1 MPDASKNSRSPCT
14 QGLRELLL
22 QCNDTV
28 NAVFSE
34 AGFSVL
40 LTFFHHDL
48 QNGPVGLHHARGT
61 DPAHIADGLLGGS
74 AADAVRGLEDHIA
87 HRQIG
92 AHHGGVGGGSQL
104 QCAADLAAVA
114 DHAGEV
120 AAHIDDGLADL
131 LVRAAHEPH
140 HGGRGCRG
148 GGNAAAAGGG
158 QLAGKGLDIDVQ
170 HVGEGQCLSNISL
183 EAPR

>member
-28 NAVFSE
+28 NAAFQRRR
-34 AGFSVL
+34 SVL

-48 QNGPVGLHHARGT
+48 QNGPVGLHHARGA
-61 DPAHIADGLLGGS
+61 DPAHIADGLLGGR

-104 QCAADLAAVA
+104 Q
-114 DHAGEV
+114 
-120 AAHIDDGLADL
+120 
-131 LVRAAHEPH
+131 RA
-140 HGGRGCRG
+140 R
-148 GGNAAAAGGG
+148 
-158 QLAGKGLDIDVQ
+158 
-170 HVGEGQCLSNISL
+170 
-183 EAPR
+183 